1 MIYKPK
7 FADEARMMCRLGATD
22 EELAQH
28 FDVRVRTIYRWRN
41 KYQDF
46 AEAVVI
52 GKEFADDRV
61 ERALYSRAVGCSVQ
75 RTKVFK
81 TAADPD
87 PVYATYMDHLP
98 PDTQAALHWLRV
110 RRPKRW
116 GVRKDV
122 PEEPFDES
130 AWDDDVWEEV
140 IHRKLD
146 EVVREK
152 QIRQSAQR
160 PRKQPS
166 APTPAPPPPPPPQ
179 PAPPSPPQPAR
190 PNAAAPQPAPAER
203 PAPAPASAPPR
214 VEATPASRETPPP
227 GAPSAPA
234 ADDAQAPPP
243 EGVTPHPDLQFYG
256 APDQQLYAELARLM
270 EPDPPFDPYRE
281 ESPRPSDEALR
292 SGAAPPP
299 QASPA
304 PLSPSAPPPAR
315 PVPPSPSPA
324 SAPPPAPRPLF
335 ERFSRPGGGYG

>member
-1 MIYKPK
+1 MIYKAR
-7 FADEARMMCRLGATD
+7 FAAEAREMCRLGATD

-116 GVRKDV
+116 GVRPDM
-122 PEEPFDES
+122 PEPFDEN

-140 IHRKLD
+140 ISRKLD
-146 EVVREK
+146 EVVRER

-166 APTPAPPPPPPPQ
+166 EPPS
-179 PAPPSPPQPAR
+179 APPSPPQPPRAE
-190 PNAAAPQPAPAER
+190 AAAPRPAPAQRPQPAPVSMPSRVEA
-203 PAPAPASAPPR
+203 APASGG
-214 VEATPASRETPPP
+214 TPPP
-227 GAPSAPA
+227 GASPAPNETP
-234 ADDAQAPPP
+234 APPP
-243 EGVTPHPDLQFYG
+243 EE
-256 APDQQLYAELARLM
+256 APDPDREIYARLARLLG
-270 EPDPPFDPYRE
+270 EDPPWNPCRDDPSVTTSV
-281 ESPRPSDEALR
+281 SPPQANP
-292 SGAAPPP
+292 APPP
-299 QASPA
+299 VH
-304 PLSPSAPPPAR
+304 
-315 PVPPSPSPA
+315 VPT
-324 SAPPPAPRPLF
+324 PRRLF
-335 ERFSRPGGGYG
+335 EPFPRPGGGYGQPPPRAGG

>member
-1 MIYKPK
+1 MIYKAK
-7 FADEARMMCRLGATD
+7 YADEARMMCRLGATD

-116 GVRKDV
+116 GVRKDM
-122 PEEPFDES
+122 PEQAFDEG

-140 IHRKLD
+140 ISRKLD
-146 EVVREK
+146 EVVRER

-160 PRKQPS
+160 PRKPPS
-166 APTPAPPPPPPPQ
+166 EPPSQPQ
-179 PAPPSPPQPAR
+179 PPR
-190 PNAAAPQPAPAER
+190 PEAAAPQAAPAQR
-203 PAPAPASAPPR
+203 PAPAPVSMPSR
-214 VEATPASRETPPP
+214 VEAAPTSRETPPP
-227 GAPSAPA
+227 GAPPA
-234 ADDAQAPPP
+234 LNETPAPPP
-243 EGVTPHPDLQFYG
+243 EE
-256 APDQQLYAELARLM
+256 APDPDREIYARLARLLG
-270 EPDPPFDPYRE
+270 EDPPWNPCRDDP
-281 ESPRPSDEALR
+281 SVTTSV
-292 SGAAPPP
+292 SPP
-299 QASPA
+299 QAN
-304 PLSPSAPPPAR
+304 
-315 PVPPSPSPA
+315 PVPPPVRVRT
-324 SAPPPAPRPLF
+324 PRRLF
-335 ERFSRPGGGYG
+335 